1 MMQNII
7 LFPIMVLAIFS
18 LATVSA
24 HTENIDK
31 ISEQLR
37 PVVVEITG
45 ENSEARQTYIGMV
58 TARTE
63 VDLGFPVSGSVA
75 NRAVDLGDTVKRG
88 DVLARLDP
96 ETLEAEVW
104 AARAGV
110 VVAQQKLNSAS
121 AALGRERTL
130 ASKGVVS
137 QALLENADRTFSAA
151 KARLEQA
158 RATLVRAEDVLDSAN
173 LLAPIDGV
181 IIEALVEAGS
191 SVSAGQP
198 VVRLAGDGAREVV
211 IDLGENDFG
220 HLQRN
225 ANFMASLLAVP
236 QTRAV
241 ARLRSVDPVADR
253 QTRTR
258 RLHFTLQNPQAE
270 FRIGALV
277 RLTPP
282 SNGQRKLT
290 VPVLATLIDENGM
303 PFVWRVTRSTTEF
316 GVAERTTVTLGTV
329 LGDRV
334 LIKTGLSSGQEIII
348 KGVNSIQDGQHVGPR
363 VIE

>member
-1 MMQNII
+1 MQNII
-7 LFPIMVLAIFS
+7 LFPVLMLVIFN
-18 LATVSA
+18 LATFSA
-24 HTENIDK
+24 HAENINK
-31 ISEQLR
+31 TVESSR
-37 PVVVEITG
+37 PIIVEITG

-58 TARTE
+58 AARTE

-110 VVAQQKLNSAS
+110 VVSQQQLNSAS
-121 AALGRERTL
+121 SALERERTL

-137 QALLENADRTFSAA
+137 QALLENADRAFSAA

-158 RATLVRAEDVLDSAN
+158 RATLVRAEDVLASAN

-181 IIEALVEAGS
+181 IIEVLVEAGS

-198 VVRLAGDGAREVV
+198 VVKLAGAGAREVV

-225 ANFMASLLAVP
+225 TNFEASLLAVP
-236 QTRAV
+236 QTIAV
-241 ARLRSVDPVADR
+241 VNLRSIDPVADR

-258 RLHFTLQNPQAE
+258 RLHFALQNPQAE

-282 SNGQRKLT
+282 NHNERKLT
-290 VPVLATLIDENGM
+290 VPVQAILIDKNGA
-303 PFVWRVTRSTTEF
+303 PFVWRVVRSTAES
-316 GVAERTTVTLGTV
+316 GVAERTEVTLGAI
-329 LGDRV
+329 LEDRV
-334 LIKTGLSSGQEIII
+334 LVKTGLSLGQEIII

-363 VIE
+363 VIK

>member
-1 MMQNII
+1 MQSTT
-7 LFPIMVLAIFS
+7 LFPILMLTIFN
-18 LATVSA
+18 LTAFGA
-24 HTENIDK
+24 HAENTAE
-31 ISEQLR
+31 SLR
-37 PVVVEITG
+37 PIVVEIAG

-58 TARTE
+58 AARTE

-75 NRAVDLGDTVKRG
+75 NRSVDLGDTVKRG

-110 VVAQQKLNSAS
+110 VVSQQKLNSAS
-121 AALGRERTL
+121 AALEREQTL

-137 QALLENADRTFSAA
+137 QALLENADRAFSAA

-158 RATLVRAEDVLDSAN
+158 RATLVRAEDVLASAN

-181 IIEALVEAGS
+181 IIEVLVEAGS

-198 VVRLAGDGAREVV
+198 VVKLAGAGAREVV

-225 ANFMASLLAVP
+225 TNFKASLLAVP
-236 QTRAV
+236 QTTSV
-241 ARLRSVDPVADR
+241 VSLRSIDPVADR

-258 RLHFTLQNPQAE
+258 RLHFALQNPQAE

-282 SNGQRKLT
+282 NQNQRKLT
-290 VPVLATLIDENGM
+290 VPVQAVLIDESGV
-303 PFVWRVTRSTTEF
+303 PFVWVVTRKAVES
-316 GVAERTTVTLGTV
+316 GIVERATITLGTV
-329 LGDRV
+329 LEDRV
-334 LIKTGLSSGQEIII
+334 LVKTGLSLGQEIII

-363 VIE
+363 VIK